1 MTRIT
6 VLSSLLFA
14 ACTVGEAPIGG
25 IGNDA
30 AGGGD
35 GAGGD
40 ANGQLA
46 CVDRNLTPGTAH
58 GHGGNL
64 ADTRAGQSCV
74 VGGCHLDGVGGPAFE
89 MAGTV
94 YQDNAGTIAAPG
106 VTVRVF
112 PAGSTTPITSLTDTA
127 GNFYFAPGQLL
138 NAYPATTE
146 TTACPSTKKMVAQL
160 LTDSA
165 TGGNCNKAGCHSSA
179 GDAGG
184 RITDR

>member
-1 MTRIT
+1 M
-6 VLSSLLFA
+6 
-14 ACTVGEAPIGG
+14 GEAPIGG

-40 ANGQLA
+40 GNNQLA

-58 GHGGNL
+58 DHGGGN
-64 ADTRAGQSCV
+64 TNAG
-74 VGGCHLDGVGGPAFE
+74 VGCITAGCHLDGTGGPAFE

-94 YQDNAGTIAAPG
+94 YQDNAGTIAATG
-106 VTVRVF
+106 VTLRVF
-112 PAGSTTPITSLTDTA
+112 PAGSTTPITSLSDTA
-127 GNFYFAPGQLL
+127 GNFYFTQGQLL
-138 NAYPATTE
+138 NAYPAKTE
-146 TTACPSTKKMVAQL
+146 TTACPSTKKMTAQL
-160 LTDSA
+160 LTNSS
-165 TGGNCNKAGCHSSA
+165 TGGNCNKAGCHSAA